1 MKFAGL
7 LLALALSAPVAHASV
22 DSRVLM
28 LDDIRAQQ
36 QQIRYGVENKDGPYR
51 DLSATERDELL
62 SKQAK
67 LLHLIEGKRSTS
79 DLNEEQKTEVF
90 NTLEWIEGAVNKA
103 ENERMVCERRAVLGS
118 TRKERVCKT
127 AAEWNQERD
136 AARNQMDRGGKV
148 N

>member
-7 LLALALSAPVAHASV
+7 LLALALVAPAAYASV

-36 QQIRYGVENKDGPYR
+36 QQIRYGVENKAGPYR
-51 DLSATERDELL
+51 DLSAAQRDELL
-62 SKQAK
+62 SKQEQ

-79 DLNEEQKTEVF
+79 DLNEQQRTEVF

-103 ENERMVCERRAVLGS
+103 ENERMVCERRPVLGS
-118 TRKERVCKT
+118 TRKERICKT
-127 AAEWNQERD
+127 AAQWDQERD
-136 AARNQMDRGGKV
+136 AARSQMDRGGKV